1 MKTDMCTTCAAPFLC
16 TRAFRFLL
24 EPACRPRARL
34 ALHSQIGRKP
44 YQEFSLNALVFAIL
58 CGVGPTGVAEPSV
71 KENVSHAQPLS
82 YARAPEATN
91 ACFCWPWG
99 GFPGGFPRGF
109 PWGFRGFPGGFQGF
123 PSVWHVQ
130 MSQFLQYGS
139 FCQIRPND
147 IIIILKEGNCPET
160 PNKRF

>member
-1 MKTDMCTTCAAPFLC
+1 MSSVVPTDGAEPKLNENRHVYHMTGPSPSEMKTDMCTTCAAPFLC

-24 EPACRPRARL
+24 VPACRPRARL

-82 YARAPEATN
+82 YARAPEASN
-91 ACFCWPWG
+91 ACFCWP
-99 GFPGGFPRGF
+99 
-109 PWGFRGFPGGFQGF
+109 
-123 PSVWHVQ
+123 
-130 MSQFLQYGS
+130 
-139 FCQIRPND
+139 
-147 IIIILKEGNCPET
+147 
-160 PNKRF
+160 